1 MKYIK
6 PPLTVEQQIKLLSE
20 QGLIID
26 DNAVAEHVLATVGY
40 YRLSGYLLPFKE
52 DHNSHGRRSFK
63 PEITFSKV
71 WSHYQFDRELRLL
84 IMDAIEK
91 IEVAFRAAIT
101 NVTSLKFDPFWYAD
115 KTYHRD
121 VKPYNLLM
129 RNIDKIIKDKHTIFI
144 RHYLEKYDH
153 PPYPPLW
160 MIIETLSFGVCSK
173 LFKNIKKVSIRKE
186 IAAIF
191 GQSTTILESWI
202 QTLTFVRNICA
213 HHARLWNQWLVSAP
227 LIPKK
232 SPLHNEMQSKNRHVI
247 VVVYILTNLL
257 KTIYPENLW
266 LQKIYSLLE
275 QYDEII
281 NYQGMGFD
289 SDWLNETIWQ
299 LTK

>member
-6 PPLTVEQQIKLLSE
+6 LPLTIEQQIKLLSE

-26 DNAVAEHVLATVGY
+26 DNVVAGHVLATVGY

-52 DHNSHGRRSFK
+52 AHNSHGRRSFK
-63 PEITFSKV
+63 PETTFSKV

-91 IEVAFRAAIT
+91 IEVALRAAIT
-101 NVTSLKFDPFWYAD
+101 NVTSLKFDPFWYVD
-115 KTYHRD
+115 KTYYRD

-202 QTLTFVRNICA
+202 QSLTFVRNICG
-213 HHARLWNQWLVSAP
+213 HHARLWNQWLVNAP

-232 SPLHNEMQSKNRHVI
+232 SPLHSEMQSKNRHMIVI
-247 VVVYILTNLL
+247 IYINKSIKNYNPRKSLIAKNLYSIR
-257 KTIYPENLW
+257 TIR
-266 LQKIYSLLE
+266 
-275 QYDEII
+275 
-281 NYQGMGFD
+281 
-289 SDWLNETIWQ
+289 
-299 LTK
+299 